1 MNQNQKNNETYQGL
15 GRQRRRTMV
24 RLWKESG
31 TTLSLK
37 AWAKAALVGE
47 FGHVWINAKRGL

>member
-1 MNQNQKNNETYQGL
+1 MKAQDKDETYQGI
-15 GRQRRRTMV
+15 GRKRRRLMV

-37 AWAKAALVGE
+37 AWAKMAEIGE
-47 FGHVWINAKRGL
+47 VGHVWINAKRGL

>member
-1 MNQNQKNNETYQGL
+1 MKAQQTTNETYKGV
-15 GRQRRRTMV
+15 GRQRRRLMV

-37 AWAKAALVGE
+37 EWAKAAPLGE
-47 FGHVWINAKRGL
+47 VGHVWINAKRGL

>member
-1 MNQNQKNNETYQGL
+1 MVRTQEHNEGYKGL
-15 GRQRRRTMV
+15 GRKQRRIMV

-37 AWAKAALVGE
+37 AWAKAALVGDI
-47 FGHVWINAKRGL
+47 GHVWINAKRGL